1 MKNLNITIPTPMGRR
16 VYLLTEETLTIQQS
30 ANPKLLAMF
39 PNLPPLSQWEVRI
52 ESLGI
57 NPQQLEEG
65 LRKMEKGEL
74 IQVAF
79 PDLSADQRESILTP
93 PETHKHTT

>member
-1 MKNLNITIPTPMGRR
+1 MKSLKITVPAAMGSR
-16 VYLLTEETLTIQQS
+16 VYLLTGETLTIQQS
-30 ANPKLLAMF
+30 VKPMLLAMF
-39 PNLPPLSQWEVRI
+39 PNLPPLSQWGVSLS
-52 ESLGI
+52 SLGI
-57 NPQQLEEG
+57 NRQQLEEG